1 MSSATRKLPSKT
13 SRIYAGV
20 DLGGTKIAAILG
32 TRKGRILASG
42 SVETLPAQGPE
53 NAFRR
58 IAQLLNRLACEC
70 GAEPVSIGI
79 GLPGLVDFEQ
89 GVIEFLPN
97 LPPDWCGF
105 EAAKFLHGCTGLQTF
120 LLNDARLAALGERQ
134 FGSVPPRDNILVV
147 TIGTGIGGGL
157 ILDGR
162 LRLGTCG
169 AAGEI
174 GHQTI
179 LPDGE
184 KCSCGSRGC
193 LETLVNARTLTAQG
207 ISLARAGHAPQLA
220 KLVQNNWPA
229 ITPKEMAIAAQQGDK
244 AIAVAIETAARYLGL
259 GIANAVTLTAVDHVV
274 LTGGVAA
281 LGELL
286 LQPVREIV
294 RERVRMFP
302 GAERVLISCSALGPQ
317 AGALG
322 ALALAIQK
330 SSPLKSISA

>member
-1 MSSATRKLPSKT
+1 MRKPLSKSSRVC
-13 SRIYAGV
+13 AGV
-20 DLGGTKIAAILG
+20 DLGGTNTAAILG

-42 SVETLPAQGPE
+42 TIETLPAQGPE
-53 NAFRR
+53 SAFQR

-70 GAEPVSIGI
+70 GAEPVSIGL
-79 GLPGLVDFEQ
+79 GLPGLVNFEQ
-89 GVIEFLPN
+89 GIIEFLPN
-97 LPPDWCGF
+97 LPSDWCGF
-105 EAAKFLHGCTGLQTF
+105 EAAKFLHGCTGLQAF

-134 FGSVPPRDNILVV
+134 FGSVPPRDNVLVV

-157 ILDGR
+157 ILNGR

-174 GHQTI
+174 GHHTI

-184 KCSCGSRGC
+184 KCGCGSHGC
-193 LETLVNARTLTAQG
+193 LETLINARTLTAEG
-207 ISLARAGHAPQLA
+207 ISLARAGNAPQLA
-220 KLVQNNWPA
+220 KLVQNNWSA
-229 ITPKEMAIAAQQGDK
+229 ITPKEMGIAARQGDK
-244 AIAVAIETAARYLGL
+244 AVATAIDTAARYLGL

-286 LQPVREIV
+286 LQPVREVV

-302 GAERVLISCSALGPQ
+302 ADRVQISCSTLGDK

-322 ALALAIQK
+322 ALALAFQN
-330 SSPLKSISA
+330 SNRS

>member
-1 MSSATRKLPSKT
+1 MSSSMTKPSSES
-13 SRIYAGV
+13 SRVCAGV
-20 DLGGTKIAAILG
+20 DLGGTKTAAILG

-42 SVETLPAQGPE
+42 TIETLPAQGPE
-53 NAFRR
+53 SAFKR
-58 IAQLLNRLACEC
+58 IAQLLNRLTSEC
-70 GAEPVSIGI
+70 GAEPAAIGI

-89 GVIEFLPN
+89 GIIEFLPN
-97 LPPDWCGF
+97 LPSDWCGF
-105 EAAKFLHGCTGLQTF
+105 EAAKFLNGCTGLQAF

-134 FGSVPPRDNILVV
+134 FGSVPPRDNVLVV

-184 KCSCGSRGC
+184 KCGCGNRGC
-193 LETLVNARTLTAQG
+193 LETLINARTLTAEG
-207 ISLARAGHAPQLA
+207 ISLARAGEAPRLA
-220 KLVQNNWPA
+220 ELVQGNWSA
-229 ITPKEMAIAAQQGDK
+229 ITPKEMAIAARQGDE
-244 AIAVAIETAARYLGL
+244 AVAGAIEKAARYLGL

-286 LQPVREIV
+286 LQPVREVV

-302 GAERVLISCSALGPQ
+302 AGRVQISCSTLGDK

-322 ALALAIQK
+322 ALALAFQNFNR
-330 SSPLKSISA
+330 L

>member
-1 MSSATRKLPSKT
+1 MKKSPSKS
-13 SRIYAGV
+13 SRVCAGV
-20 DLGGTKIAAILG
+20 DLGGTKTAAILG

-42 SVETLPAQGPE
+42 TIETLPAQGPE
-53 NAFRR
+53 SAFKR
-58 IAQLLNRLACEC
+58 IAQLLSRLAHDC

-89 GVIEFLPN
+89 GIIEFLPN
-97 LPPDWCGF
+97 LPSDWCGF
-105 EAAKFLHGCTGLQTF
+105 AAAGYLHGCTGLHTSV
-120 LLNDARLAALGERQ
+120 LNDARLAALGEHQ
-134 FGSVPPRDNILVV
+134 FGSFPPRDNVLVV

-169 AAGEI
+169 AAGEV

-184 KCSCGSRGC
+184 KCGCGSRGC
-193 LETLVNARTLTAQG
+193 LETLVNARTLTAEG
-207 ISLARAGHAPQLA
+207 ISLARAGNAPVLA
-220 KLVQNNWPA
+220 ELVKGNWSA
-229 ITPKEMAIAAQQGDK
+229 ITPKEMSAAARQGDE
-244 AIAVAIETAARYLGL
+244 AVAGAIEKAARYLGV

-281 LGELL
+281 LGEML
-286 LQPVREIV
+286 LQPVREAV
-294 RERVRMFP
+294 RDRVRMFP
-302 GAERVLISCSALGPQ
+302 GAERVHVSCSTLGDK

-322 ALALAIQK
+322 ALALAFQN
-330 SSPLKSISA
+330 SNRS

>member
-1 MSSATRKLPSKT
+1 MSSYMKERPSKFT
-13 SRIYAGV
+13 RVYAGV
-20 DLGGTKIAAILG
+20 DLGGTKTAAILG
-32 TRKGRILASG
+32 TRNGRILANG
-42 SVETLPAQGPE
+42 TIETLPAQGPQS
-53 NAFRR
+53 AFDR
-58 IAQLLNRLACEC
+58 IAQLLNRLAREC

-89 GVIEFLPN
+89 GIIEFLPN
-97 LPPDWCGF
+97 LPSGWRGF
-105 EAAKFLHGCTGLQTF
+105 AAAKYLHGCTGLQTF

-134 FGSVPPRDNILVV
+134 FGSAHRRDNILVV

-162 LRLGTCG
+162 LRFGACG

-184 KCSCGSRGC
+184 KCGCGSRGC
-193 LETLVNARTLTAQG
+193 LETLINARTLTAEG
-207 ISLARAGHAPQLA
+207 ISLARAGSAPLLA
-220 KLVQNNWPA
+220 EMVQGNWSA
-229 ITPKEMAIAAQQGDK
+229 ITPKEMGIAAQQGDE
-244 AIAVAIETAARYLGL
+244 AVANAIEKAARYLGL

-286 LQPVREIV
+286 LKPVREVV

-302 GAERVLISCSALGPQ
+302 GGDLVQISCSTLGAH

-322 ALALAIQK
+322 ALALAFQK
-330 SSPLKSISA
+330 SPTH